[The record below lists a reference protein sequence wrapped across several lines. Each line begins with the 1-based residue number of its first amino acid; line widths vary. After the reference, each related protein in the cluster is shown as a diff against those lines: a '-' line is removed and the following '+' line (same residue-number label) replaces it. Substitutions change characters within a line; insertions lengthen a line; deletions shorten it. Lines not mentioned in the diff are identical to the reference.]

1 MRPRIAMA
9 FPNAEAEQALSAAL
23 AALDGPRDQLADSLE
38 KLPVPV
44 YVADRDGVITHFN
57 RACIDFA
64 GREPIAG
71 KDRWCVTW
79 KLFHEDGAPM
89 PHEHCPMAVT
99 IRERREVR
107 GLRAIAERPDGRRRA
122 FEPLPT
128 PVYDSNGDF
137 AGAVNLFVEVTAD
150 TRIADLEQQARKC
163 RRLAAGIS
171 DEPTVARLKLMADQY
186 EREARRLREEG

>member
-1 MRPRIAMA
+1 MA
-9 FPNAEAEQALSAAL
+9 VSYAQAQQALSEAL
-23 AALDGPRDQLADSLE
+23 AALDGPHDQLADRLE
-38 KLPVPV
+38 ALPVPV
-44 YVADRDGVITHFN
+44 YVANREGVITHFN
-57 RACIDFA
+57 RACIDLA
-64 GREPIAG
+64 GREPVAG
-71 KDRWCVTW
+71 TDRWCVTW

-107 GLRAIAERPDGRRRA
+107 GLRAVAERPDGRRRV
-122 FEPLPT
+122 FEPFPT

-150 TRIADLEQQARKC
+150 ARVADLEQQARKC

-171 DEPTVARLKLMADQY
+171 DEATVARLKAIADQY
-186 EREARRLREEG
+186 DSDARRLREEC